1 MSSKFVSTESLLITR
16 SSALIPMLSQGRLQ
30 KRIKSFDISWSS
42 TDVRRRTT
50 LSHWKISAAA
60 GTGPWIVHR
69 SFISSAFS
77 FPCIGSP
84 HSSIFPNNN
93 LTKWGPHCVYP
104 PLMCSCASHVVL
116 HGSSC
121 ASSCVHLLLMC
132 FLMVRLIGSAARL
145 QYSYLHIWRIWKGYE
160 GFVKFRKTKK
170 KWRQNA
176 QPTRCAFFLHFR
188 SVYVN
193 FLCILVT
200 YHIVPF
206 SFRGFFYSQS
216 LFLSLYSYIY
226 IYIRI

>member
-1 MSSKFVSTESLLITR
+1 MLSSKFVSTESLLITR
-16 SSALIPMLSQGRLQ
+16 SSSALIPMLSQGRLQ
-30 KRIKSFDISWSS
+30 KRVKSFDISWSS

-93 LTKWGPHCVYP
+93 LTKWGPQCVYP

-132 FLMVRLIGSAARL
+132 FLMVRLMGSAARL
-145 QYSYLHIWRIWKGYE
+145 QYSYLHIWRMRKGYE

-170 KWRQNA
+170 SGDKM
-176 QPTRCAFFLHFR
+176 PSPPGVHFFF
-188 SVYVN
+188 
-193 FLCILVT
+193 T
-200 YHIVPF
+200 
-206 SFRGFFYSQS
+206 
-216 LFLSLYSYIY
+216 LFQFM
-226 IYIRI
+226 